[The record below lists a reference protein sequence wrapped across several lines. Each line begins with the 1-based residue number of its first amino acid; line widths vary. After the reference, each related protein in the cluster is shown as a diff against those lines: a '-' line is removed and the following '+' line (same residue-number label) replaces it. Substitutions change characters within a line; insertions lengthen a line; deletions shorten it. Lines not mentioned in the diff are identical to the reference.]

1 MIRTSAPP
9 CATQPRLVIRH
20 TGSGSASP
28 FNPDGVELVLVNA
41 NPADRSTA
49 DRSTADRSTADR
61 FDDVVLCRL
70 DCGSPRWWPFQSE
83 WQSALD
89 QLAGHVVIY
98 LDAVAP
104 DKRVLRESEL
114 ACLHRMRIFAINEFV
129 WRYLGTHQPDT
140 LRDLTISHDLLLT
153 PTRYDGTWSPVS
165 TRMLTGAAV
174 DVRLAGHAVTA

>member
-41 NPADRSTA
+41 NPADRST
-49 DRSTADRSTADR
+49 TGR
-61 FDDVVLCRL
+61 FDDAVLCRL
-70 DCGSPRWWPFQSE
+70 DCGSPGWWPFQSE

-104 DKRVLRESEL
+104 DKRVLTESEL
-114 ACLHRMRIFAINEFV
+114 ACLHRMSIFAINEFV
-129 WRYLGTHQPDT
+129 WRYLGAHQPDT
-140 LRDLTISHDLLLT
+140 LRDLTISHDRLLT
-153 PTRYDGTWSPVS
+153 PTGYDGTWSPVS
-165 TRMLTGAAV
+165 TRMLTGAAA
-174 DVRLAGHAVTA
+174 DVRQSGHAVTA